1 MAPKKRKTT
10 SKPTRIALPP
20 QNLAKFLTSKVE
32 KVFNFLS
39 VRSTMPERGFR
50 NNNTNYR
57 IFTSI
62 RQHWKPFCA
71 HLTLRIAPIVRE
83 FHANLR
89 DRVGFKVF
97 FKGVWVPFNGATINR
112 VLGLL
117 DIDRDEFRQ
126 LFQNSYYNEILKKMV
141 GLNAKWSTKKDGG
154 CMRFQ
159 GDASLSMLKLG
170 FTL

>member
-10 SKPTRIALPP
+10 SEPTRIPLPP
-20 QNLAKFLTSKVE
+20 QNPAKFLTSKVE
-32 KVFNFLS
+32 EVFNFLS
-39 VRSTMPERGFR
+39 VRSTVPERGFR
-50 NNNTNYR
+50 NNNTNYQ

-62 RQHWKPFCA
+62 RQHWKPFYA
-71 HLTLRIAPIVRE
+71 HLTPKIAPIVRE
-83 FHANLR
+83 FYANLR
-89 DRVGFKVF
+89 DRVGFIVF
-97 FKGVWVPFNGATINR
+97 FRGVWVPFEGATINR

-117 DIDRDEFRQ
+117 DIDSDEFRQ
-126 LFQNSYYNEILKKMV
+126 LFQNYDYNEILKKMV
-141 GLNAKWSTKKDGG
+141 GPNAKWSTKKDRG